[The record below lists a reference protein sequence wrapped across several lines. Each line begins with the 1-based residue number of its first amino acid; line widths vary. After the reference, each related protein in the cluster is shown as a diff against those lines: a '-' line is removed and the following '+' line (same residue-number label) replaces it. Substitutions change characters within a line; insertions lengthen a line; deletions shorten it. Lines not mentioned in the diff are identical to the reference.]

1 MSYQEF
7 GPTLPLTPTKEC
19 AGCNQQAIE
28 LLVHKLARVE
38 AAVEKMA
45 DSINRLA
52 IMEERQMAD
61 RQALERAFSEIAK
74 LKESSVAQE
83 KQIILNHRTSVWV
96 ERAVWAAA
104 CAAVLAI
111 ASGKH
116 II

>member
-1 MSYQEF
+1 MSSTF
-7 GPTLPLTPTKEC
+7 GPTQVEQHDPCK
-19 AGCNQQAIE
+19 GCNNAAIE
-28 LLVHKLARVE
+28 MLVHKVSRLEE
-38 AAVEKMA
+38 AIGKMA
-45 DSINRLA
+45 DSVNRLA

-61 RQALERAFSEIAK
+61 RAAVERAFTEISK
-74 LKESSVAQE
+74 LKEMTMEHE
-83 KQIILNHRTSVWV
+83 KQIMLNARTSIWV